1 MSVYYYAKFYYLLW
15 FFWWI
20 VIANALDTI
29 EVKNNEMRYAK
40 IYGLLVALAYI
51 CCFGRIDK
59 RVPKELLINDSGLIG
74 TGLYTY
80 NFSFIDNDY
89 EDYEYPTENIE
100 LNSYVIDITKDG
112 KNAVLIDYIDG
123 NKSIYD
129 ARWFRAMT
137 GCANMDSYE
146 LEKIIEKDMFY
157 DYYVVIKGS
166 IVYNEAKEYIGK
178 YNIAYENEAGI
189 VISK

>member
-1 MSVYYYAKFYYLLW
+1 
-15 FFWWI
+15 
-20 VIANALDTI
+20 
-29 EVKNNEMRYAK
+29 
-40 IYGLLVALAYI
+40 VALAYI